1 MKSHHMSHNVSR
13 RNFLRRSAQLGALAG
28 SPFALNL
35 AAIGSAAALVNPGSD
50 YKALVCVYLL
60 GGNDQSNTVV
70 PCEGSAYTD
79 YQAARPSIALTQA
92 SLLPLSLQ
100 NHTGPRLGLNP
111 SLATLKPLIDA
122 GSCALMANVGTLVEP
137 TTLAQYKAGTARLP
151 QGLFSHSDQM
161 GAWQTGL
168 PDRPS
173 ATGWFGRMADL
184 LAPVHATTVVPMAVS
199 VAGNNALQ
207 AGADTVQYQVTTNG
221 PVTIDTI
228 TPTHWRYSKA
238 MAPTLTQQLTEP
250 RDHLLES
257 AFTTIGAR
265 SIAAGRV
272 TAAALAG
279 SVTPTTVFPGTA
291 IGQQLR
297 MVARMISARGGLG
310 QSRQVFYVT
319 HGGYDFHDTLVASQN
334 ARLKELAD
342 ALAAFQAAM
351 VELGVAPNVTAFT
364 ASDFGRGLQTNG
376 RGSDHGWGAHH
387 FVLGGAVWGNRI
399 YGQWPTVRLGGPED
413 AGQGRLLPT
422 TSVDQYAATLATWFG
437 VDVSLLPDVLPN
449 LSRFAVPTSSSLGF
463 LG

>member
-1 MKSHHMSHNVSR
+1 MKSHNMSHPVSR
-13 RNFLRRSAQLGALAG
+13 RSFLRRSAQLGAAAG

-35 AAIGSAAALVNPGSD
+35 AAIGSAAAGASD

-79 YQAARPSIALTQA
+79 YQAARPAIALTQA

-100 NHTGPRLGLNP
+100 NQTGPRLGLNP
-111 SLATLKPLIDA
+111 SLAALKPLIDG
-122 GSCALMANVGTLVEP
+122 GSCALLANVGTLVEP
-137 TTLAQYKAGTARLP
+137 TTLAQYKAGSARLP

-238 MAPTLTQQLTEP
+238 MAPTLMQQLTEP
-250 RDHLLES
+250 REHLLES

-265 SIAAGRV
+265 SIAAGQV
-272 TAAALAG
+272 TAKALAG
-279 SVTPTTVFPGTA
+279 SVTPATVFPGSA

-297 MVARMISARGGLG
+297 MVARMIAARGGLG
-310 QSRQVFYVT
+310 QSRQVFYVN
-319 HGGYDFHDTLVASQN
+319 HGSYDFHDNLVASQN

-376 RGSDHGWGAHH
+376 RGSDHGWGSHH

-413 AGQGRLLPT
+413 AGQGRLLPS

-449 LSRFAVPTSSSLGF
+449 LSRFAVPASASLGF